1 MNIKTNTMDK
11 NIKTETYLNDLLA
24 KTYDAQRGYAN
35 AAEAT
40 NQVQLKKWFVNQ
52 GIQRTQFAAQL
63 TQEIKNM
70 NQEPEFDGTFLGD
83 VHRGWMNLKS
93 ALSLNTDE
101 AILEECIR
109 GEKAAVDEYTNVLEH
124 KSELPPTVVTLL
136 QNQQADIRTTVSK
149 IKSLEDIASHEG

>member
-1 MNIKTNTMDK
+1 MDK

-35 AAEAT
+35 AAQAT
-40 NQVQLKKWFVNQ
+40 NQ
-52 GIQRTQFAAQL
+52 GIQPTQFAAQL

-70 NQEPEFDGTFLGD
+70 NQVQEFDGTFLGD
-83 VHRGWMNLKS
+83 FPREYMNMKS

-101 AILEECIR
+101 AILEECTL
-109 GEKAAVDEYTNVLEH
+109 GEKAAVDEYTTVLEH

-136 QNQQADIRTTVSK
+136 QN
-149 IKSLEDIASHEG
+149 